1 MMVKKLQ
8 ADVVIV
14 GAGIAGLW
22 LHNRL
27 NQLGYHALLLENDQ
41 IGHAQ
46 TLAAQGIIH
55 GGSKYALNGILSN
68 AAQAISAMPA
78 RWKACL
84 DGHGEIDL
92 SKVRVFTEH
101 QLLWSTK
108 SLSSK
113 MLSFFASKALQS
125 RMQPVSK
132 SERSGLFADPGFKG
146 ALYKLYEPVL
156 DVHSLLQNLTSSFKD
171 RILKTPALPVT
182 CQFENGQL
190 QSLHYGDEL
199 QISAQQFVFTAGAGM
214 AELLPKLALKKPQM
228 QKRPLQM
235 LLCKAKDPSTPLP
248 QIYAHSLGSGSKPI
262 ATISSHPNKTG
273 NIVWYLGGN
282 IAEDGG
288 GKDPDVL
295 ITEAKVLLK
304 QILPWFELPELDWV
318 TYNVNRA
325 EPKQSSFSRP
335 DSAFVESHGNMHIA
349 WPTKLALAP
358 DLSDKVIN
366 ALQTQ
371 NLQKTAAVND
381 DVLPTAEIAEPLWDR
396 AFR

>member
-1 MMVKKLQ
+1 MTVKKLQ
-8 ADVVIV
+8 ADVVII

-27 NQLGYHALLLENDQ
+27 NQLGYHALLLEKDQ

-84 DGHGEIDL
+84 DGQGEIDL

-125 RMQPVSK
+125 RMQPVPK
-132 SERSGLFADPGFKG
+132 SERSGLFADPDFKG
-146 ALYKLYEPVL
+146 ALYRLDEPVL
-156 DVHSLLQNLTSSFKD
+156 DVHSLLQNLTASFKD
-171 RILKTPALPVT
+171 RILKTPDLPVT

-190 QSLHYGDEL
+190 QSLQYGDEL
-199 QISAQQFVFTAGAGM
+199 QISAQQFVFTAGEGM
-214 AELLPKLALKKPQM
+214 AELLPQLALKKPQM

-235 LLCKAKDPSTPLP
+235 LLCKAKDPTTPLP
-248 QIYAHSLGSGSKPI
+248 HIYAHSLGSGSKPI
-262 ATISSHPNKTG
+262 ATISSHPDKTG

-282 IAEDGG
+282 IAEDGV

-295 ITEAKVLLK
+295 IKEAKALLK
-304 QILPWFELPELDWV
+304 QILPWFSLPELDWV

-325 EPKQSSFSRP
+325 EPKQSGFSRP

-371 NLQKTAAVND
+371 NLQKTAPVND
-381 DVLPTAEIAEPLWDR
+381 DLLPTAEIAEPLWDR

>member
-1 MMVKKLQ
+1 MMVKKLK

-27 NQLGYHALLLENDQ
+27 NQLGYHALLLEKDQ

-125 RMQPVSK
+125 RMQPVPK
-132 SERSGLFADPGFKG
+132 AERSGLFADPGFKG
-146 ALYKLYEPVL
+146 ALYQLDEPVL
-156 DVHSLLQNLTSSFKD
+156 DVHSLLQHLTASFTD
-171 RILKTPALPVT
+171 RILKTPNLPVT
-182 CQFENGQL
+182 CQFDNGQL
-190 QSLHYGDEL
+190 HSLQYGDEL
-199 QISAQQFVFTAGAGM
+199 QISAQQFVFTAGEGM
-214 AELLPKLALKKPQM
+214 AELLPQLALKKPQM

-235 LLCKAKDPSTPLP
+235 LLCKAKDPGTPLP
-248 QIYAHSLGSGSKPI
+248 HIYAHSLGSGSKPI
-262 ATISSHPNKTG
+262 ATISSHPDKTG

-282 IAEDGG
+282 IAEDGV
-288 GKDPDVL
+288 GKEPDVL
-295 ITEAKVLLK
+295 IKEAKTLLK
-304 QILPWFELPELDWV
+304 QILPWFELPELKWV
-318 TYNVNRA
+318 TYKVNRA
-325 EPKQSSFSRP
+325 EPKQSGFSRP
-335 DSAFVESHGNMHIA
+335 DSAFVESHGNVHIA

-366 ALQTQ
+366 ALQAQ
-371 NLQKTAAVND
+371 NLQKTAPVND
-381 DVLPTAEIAEPLWDR
+381 DVLPLAEIAEPLWDR

>member
-1 MMVKKLQ
+1 MMVKTLQ

-22 LHNRL
+22 LHHRL
-27 NQLGYHALLLENDQ
+27 NQLGYHALLLEKDQ

-92 SKVRVFTEH
+92 TNVRVFTEH

-125 RMQPVSK
+125 RMQPVPK
-132 SERSGLFADPGFKG
+132 AQRSGLFADSSFKG
-146 ALYKLYEPVL
+146 ALYQLDEPVL
-156 DVHSLLQNLTSSFKD
+156 DVHSLLQNLTTSFKD

-190 QSLHYGDEL
+190 KSLRYGNEL
-199 QISAQQFVFTAGAGM
+199 QINAQQFVFTAGEGM
-214 AELLPKLALKKPQM
+214 AELLPQLALKKPQM

-248 QIYAHSLGSGSKPI
+248 QIYAHGLGSGSKPI
-262 ATISSHPNKTG
+262 ATISSHPDKTG

-282 IAEDGG
+282 IAEDGV

-295 ITEAKVLLK
+295 IQEAKALLK
-304 QILPWFELPELDWV
+304 QILPWFTLPELDWV

-325 EPKQSSFSRP
+325 EPKQSGFSRP
-335 DSAFVESHGNMHIA
+335 DSAFVESHGNVHIA

-366 ALQTQ
+366 ALQMQ
-371 NLQKTAAVND
+371 NLQKTAPVND
-381 DVLPTAEIAEPLWDR
+381 NLLPTAEIAEPLWDR

>member
-1 MMVKKLQ
+1 MTVKTLQ

-22 LHNRL
+22 LHHRL
-27 NQLGYHALLLENDQ
+27 NQLGYHALLLEKDQ

-92 SKVRVFTEH
+92 SNVRVFTEH

-125 RMQPVSK
+125 RMQPVPK
-132 SERSGLFADPGFKG
+132 SQRTGLFADPGFKG
-146 ALYKLYEPVL
+146 ALYQLDEPVL
-156 DVHSLLQNLTSSFKD
+156 DVHSLLQNLTTSFKD
-171 RILKTPALPVT
+171 RILKTPNSPVT

-190 QSLHYGDEL
+190 KSLRYGDEL
-199 QISAQQFVFTAGAGM
+199 QISAQQFVFTAGEGM
-214 AELLPKLALKKPQM
+214 AELLPQLALKKPQM

-235 LLCKAKDPSTPLP
+235 LLCKAEDPRTPLP
-248 QIYAHSLGSGSKPI
+248 NIYAHSLGSGSKPI
-262 ATISSHPNKTG
+262 ATISSHPDKTG

-282 IAEDGG
+282 IAEDGV

-295 ITEAKVLLK
+295 INEAKALLK
-304 QILPWFELPELDWV
+304 QILPWFTLPELDWV

-325 EPKQSSFSRP
+325 EPKQSGFSRP
-335 DSAFVESHGNMHIA
+335 DSAFVKSHGNIHIA

-371 NLQKTAAVND
+371 NLQKTAPVND

>member
-1 MMVKKLQ
+1 MTVKKLH

-27 NQLGYHALLLENDQ
+27 NQLGYHALLLEKDQ

-68 AAQAISAMPA
+68 AAQAISAMPV

-84 DGHGEIDL
+84 DGRGEIDL

-101 QLLWSTK
+101 QLLWSTQ

-125 RMQPVSK
+125 RMQPVPK
-132 SERSGLFADPGFKG
+132 AKRSGLFADPGFKG
-146 ALYKLYEPVL
+146 ALYQLDEPVL
-156 DVHSLLQNLTSSFKD
+156 DVHSLLQNLTVSFRD
-171 RILKTPALPVT
+171 RILKTPTLPAT
-182 CQFENGQL
+182 CQFEKGQL
-190 QSLHYGDEL
+190 KSLQYGDEL
-199 QISAQQFVFTAGAGM
+199 QIIAQQFVFTAGEGM
-214 AELLPKLALKKPQM
+214 AELLPQLALKKPQM

-235 LLCKAKDPSTPLP
+235 LLCKAKDLSTPLP
-248 QIYAHSLGSGSKPI
+248 HIYAHSIGSGSKPI
-262 ATISSHPNKTG
+262 ATISSHPDKTG
-273 NIVWYLGGN
+273 NIVWYMGGN
-282 IAEDGG
+282 IAEDGV
-288 GKDPDVL
+288 GKDPDML
-295 ITEAKVLLK
+295 IKKAKALLK
-304 QILPWFELPELDWV
+304 QILPWFVLPELDWV
-318 TYNVNRA
+318 TYNINRA
-325 EPKQSSFSRP
+325 EPMQSGFSRP
-335 DSAFVESHGNMHIA
+335 DSAFVESHGNVHIA

-366 ALQTQ
+366 ALQSQ
-371 NLQKTAAVND
+371 NLQKTAPDND
-381 DVLPTAEIAEPLWDR
+381 DLLPTAEIAEPLWDR
-396 AFR
+396 AFQ

>member
-1 MMVKKLQ
+1 MTVKKLQ
-8 ADVVIV
+8 ADVVII

-27 NQLGYHALLLENDQ
+27 NQMGYHTLLLEKDQ

-46 TLAAQGIIH
+46 TLASQGIIH

-84 DGHGEIDL
+84 DGHGEINL
-92 SKVRVFTEH
+92 SNVRVFTEH
-101 QLLWSTK
+101 QLLWSTQ

-125 RMQPVSK
+125 RMQPVPK
-132 SERSGLFADPGFKG
+132 SERTGLFTDPGFKG
-146 ALYKLYEPVL
+146 ALYQLDEPVL
-156 DVHSLLQNLTSSFKD
+156 DVPSLLQNLSAEFKD
-171 RILKTPALPVT
+171 RILKTPDLPLT
-182 CQFENGQL
+182 CQLENGQL
-190 QSLHYGDEL
+190 KALQYGNEL
-199 QISAQQFVFTAGAGM
+199 QISAQQFVFTAGEGM
-214 AELLPKLALKKPQM
+214 AELLPKLALNKPQM

-235 LLCKAKDPSTPLP
+235 LLCKAKDPAKPLP

-262 ATISSHPNKTG
+262 ATISSHPDKTG

-282 IAEDGG
+282 IAEDGV

-295 ITEAKVLLK
+295 ITEAKALLK
-304 QILPWFELPELDWV
+304 QILPWFTLPELDWV

-325 EPKQSSFSRP
+325 EPKQSGFSRP
-335 DSAFVESHGNMHIA
+335 DSAFVESHGNIHIA

-358 DLSDKVIN
+358 DLSDKVID
-366 ALQTQ
+366 ALQAL
-371 NLQKTAAVND
+371 NLQKTTPQNQPE
-381 DVLPTAEIAEPLWDR
+381 LPLADIAEPLWDR